1 MLDRLDPRDRP
12 RTALLVGAVCLLLV
26 AGLAV
31 PVAEGRARAAEERH
45 LTERLSTAECLDDWG
60 VGEGTEQYAASV
72 AGVTAEGVVVS
83 VQVPY
88 AYTVER
94 DGEPIF
100 ADTASEATYVV
111 GPGGATRRGGDSVA
125 PCDG

>member
-1 MLDRLDPRDRP
+1 MRDRLDPRDRP
-12 RTALLVGAVCLLLV
+12 SATLVVVLLCLLLV

-31 PVAEGRARAAEERH
+31 PVVEGRARAAEERH
-45 LTERLSTAECLDDWG
+45 LETRLTDAGCLTDWG
-60 VGEGTEQYAASV
+60 VGEGTEAYATSV
-72 AGVTAEGVVVS
+72 AGVTPRGVVVS

-94 DGEPIF
+94 DGEPLF
-100 ADTASEATYVV
+100 ADTASEATYLV